1 MDDATLHRNI
11 FILCNRPDLSVKR
24 NILIGMVKESSNDFF
39 LLLII
44 RTREKFGP
52 CMPSFSIFS
61 LFGAANMNLSSV
73 KQEQLDLTIEYIL
86 DLH

>member
-1 MDDATLHRNI
+1 MI
-11 FILCNRPDLSVKR
+11 F
-24 NILIGMVKESSNDFF
+24 FT
-39 LLLII
+39 LLII

-52 CMPSFSIFS
+52 CMPLSPSFHF
-61 LFGAANMNLSSV
+61 FGAANMNLSSV